1 MDAFNITAVNAHI
14 GFSATLPVFVFVCER
29 AYVAKK
35 HLNQIF
41 VDDDVVVGVVSA
53 FE

>member
-1 MDAFNITAVNAHI
+1 MDAFNITTVNAHTYI

-41 VDDDVVVGVVSA
+41 VVGVVSA